1 MLTEKQLKEEVHAL
15 CGEGIRDAFVSAIL
29 TFGGTL
35 SKDEKGYYLSYTSP
49 DYLLAWEFAAYMN
62 ERYGYH
68 SEIAFHEPG
77 DKRRSRTYIVVI
89 RGKYALEALSN
100 IGKIT
105 LNEGEIESLD
115 LGVKNKVTPAKEA
128 AAYVRGVFLSVGSL
142 TRAAEGLRLELTF
155 EIGGD
160 AKAFQSLLKKNRIKL
175 NLSGKGEKYSLSTRK
190 IQTIADFCAMMGAN
204 KGALALQEMMLQKL
218 VDGNAARAGNLLAAN
233 TEKSVTASV
242 RQYNDAVAI
251 RDGSGGFVGVPKE
264 IAEVARARI
273 ENPDASLEQ
282 LALLLPGKITKSG
295 LYHRLQ
301 KMREMAENYREDKP

>member
-1 MLTEKQLKEEVHAL
+1 
-15 CGEGIRDAFVSAIL
+15 
-29 TFGGTL
+29 
-35 SKDEKGYYLSYTSP
+35 
-49 DYLLAWEFAAYMN
+49 
-62 ERYGYH
+62 
-68 SEIAFHEPG
+68 
-77 DKRRSRTYIVVI
+77 
-89 RGKYALEALSN
+89 
-100 IGKIT
+100 
-105 LNEGEIESLD
+105 
-115 LGVKNKVTPAKEA
+115 
-128 AAYVRGVFLSVGSL
+128 
-142 TRAAEGLRLELTF
+142 
-155 EIGGD
+155 
-160 AKAFQSLLKKNRIKL
+160 
-175 NLSGKGEKYSLSTRK
+175 
-190 IQTIADFCAMMGAN
+190 MMGAN